1 MMITAAQGTKY
12 VVAVLLAAGLIWAN
26 PANAAVD
33 GPPHVPANDIGAR
46 IDHVVIDTYGIT
58 KPEMAKRYLS
68 MHAGDTLTRDGVAHD
83 YDNLERLAD
92 LRTRLRIER
101 DPDDG
106 VTLHWIVLGKWFE
119 ITDHPFYGD
128 QPLTIP
134 IGGLGTIVTSPPL
147 DPDGTTVSTYTQIAL
162 RAKLARVLV
171 TRPLWIDAA
180 RGTEGDVVV
189 NELGA
194 RGDFRTDQPI
204 TQDIY
209 SWVQGPEALYLDR
222 GTNGTQL
229 ELGVRSTRS
238 TSASSTYIT
247 APSVADTFHTPAQS
261 TTLEAGLSHACALPH
276 LYPPYCYLQYRV
288 EGFDSIGGLGANNFW
303 RAAFVD
309 LAQYNRVGASTLVF
323 HGAVYRSGGTIP
335 TSNVSCADTW
345 SYAKPICGTD
355 TNLLETELRLADA
368 RPGIVKAI
376 VFADTSAARIRGGDQ
391 DFAPPS
397 FFWRGDAGV
406 GVTYRTL
413 RVNLAYGTM
422 GGRITVEVVGSLF

>member
-1 MMITAAQGTKY
+1 MSIETALRNSAL
-12 VVAVLLAAGLIWAN
+12 AALLAAVVLWAT
-26 PANAAVD
+26 PANAAVEL
-33 GPPHVPANDIGAR
+33 PPVVSVSDVGAH
-46 IDHVVIDTYGIT
+46 IDNVIVETYGVT
-58 KPEMAKRYLS
+58 TPEVAKRYLAL
-68 MHAGDTLTRDGVAHD
+68 HPGDTLTQSGVDND
-83 YDNLERLAD
+83 YKNLERLAD

-101 DPDDG
+101 EPDNG

-147 DPDGTTVSTYTQIAL
+147 DPDGTTVSSYTQIAL
-162 RAKLARVLV
+162 RAKLARIVV

-180 RGTEGDVVV
+180 RGREGDFIVD
-189 NELGA
+189 ELGA
-194 RGDFRTDQPI
+194 RGDFRTDQPF

-229 ELGVRSTRS
+229 EFGVRSTRA
-238 TSASSTYIT
+238 TSASPTYIT
-247 APSVADTFHTPAQS
+247 APSVADTYYEPAQS
-261 TTLEAGLSHACALPH
+261 TTLEVGFSHACALPR
-276 LYPPYCYLQYRV
+276 LYPPYCYLQYRF
-288 EGFDSIGGLGANNFW
+288 EGFDSIGGLGANNIW
-303 RAAFVD
+303 RAGFVD

-335 TSNVSCADTW
+335 TSNVSCAYTW

-355 TNLLETELRLADA
+355 TNLVEAELRLADA

-376 VFADTSAARIRGGDQ
+376 LFADTSAARVRGGDQ
-391 DFAPPS
+391 SFVPS
-397 FFWRGDAGV
+397 AFFWRGDAGV

-413 RVNLAYGTM
+413 RVNVARGTQ
-422 GGRITVEVVGSLF
+422 GGRLTVEVVGSLY